1 MEALHEFLAMNAR
14 VVKLDHVYYRWPRSI
29 YRPLYRPLYRS
40 TVDRLS
46 ADSRPTVD
54 CLSADSRSIVGR
66 QSVD

>member
-1 MEALHEFLAMNAR
+1 MAVYELKVEGGSQRNETS
-14 VVKLDHVYYRWPRSI
+14 VPDHVYYRWPRSI

-54 CLSADSRSIVGR
+54 CLSADSRSTVG
-66 QSVD
+66 